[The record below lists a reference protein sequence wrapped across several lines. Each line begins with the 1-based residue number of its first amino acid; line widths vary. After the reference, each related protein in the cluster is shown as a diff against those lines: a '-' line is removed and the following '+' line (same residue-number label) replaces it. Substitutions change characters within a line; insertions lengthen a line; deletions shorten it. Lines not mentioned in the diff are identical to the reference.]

1 MIAKKRLEMDFTYG
15 GLKMNFTKEISQGL
29 LLNTIQRLFL
39 HESSHERQQI
49 FMYKLVRKQLQD
61 LMMPSLKELFQM
73 AGSEIWHRYSGR
85 LRQTSPFLHKAFQ
98 AMGDMLQRNEKSREG
113 WLSGSISGNHVSPKL
128 YKISAAE
135 GLILNHYGLNRVAQ
149 LYGTNDLNGQID
161 TQTLASQTQPGVFT
175 EDLITRYPLLVLKC
189 NALAT
194 TFLGTG
200 LNTAVVTPVAPFI
213 ITCMSSKLSSLHRNL
228 YRKEKE
234 AEIPGPPAYFT
245 RSREG
250 IPVPNLQKFMKGY
263 LNLFKLNISSKTL
276 TNSFNIMNRQIWT
289 NKKQYLSAGNT
300 ERVVNEKCNL
310 CDQVETTMHLLFE
323 CTKCAEP
330 LWNIVEETINALKDH
345 TTPQAPLY
353 RTHSFLVIY
362 NINDGQISNQYAPQ
376 IMSWIQEIKRDLI
389 YRRYKRCTGRMIHLD
404 RSRLA
409 GYLIITISKMI
420 SLYKFQGKKHDEL
433 IYCKEYL
440 SKILS

>member
-1 MIAKKRLEMDFTYG
+1 
-15 GLKMNFTKEISQGL
+15 
-29 LLNTIQRLFL
+29 
-39 HESSHERQQI
+39 
-49 FMYKLVRKQLQD
+49 
-61 LMMPSLKELFQM
+61 
-73 AGSEIWHRYSGR
+73 
-85 LRQTSPFLHKAFQ
+85 
-98 AMGDMLQRNEKSREG
+98 
-113 WLSGSISGNHVSPKL
+113 
-128 YKISAAE
+128 
-135 GLILNHYGLNRVAQ
+135 
-149 LYGTNDLNGQID
+149 
-161 TQTLASQTQPGVFT
+161 
-175 EDLITRYPLLVLKC
+175 
-189 NALAT
+189 
-194 TFLGTG
+194 
-200 LNTAVVTPVAPFI
+200 
-213 ITCMSSKLSSLHRNL
+213 
-228 YRKEKE
+228 
-234 AEIPGPPAYFT
+234 
-245 RSREG
+245 
-250 IPVPNLQKFMKGY
+250 
-263 LNLFKLNISSKTL
+263 
-276 TNSFNIMNRQIWT
+276 MNRQIWT